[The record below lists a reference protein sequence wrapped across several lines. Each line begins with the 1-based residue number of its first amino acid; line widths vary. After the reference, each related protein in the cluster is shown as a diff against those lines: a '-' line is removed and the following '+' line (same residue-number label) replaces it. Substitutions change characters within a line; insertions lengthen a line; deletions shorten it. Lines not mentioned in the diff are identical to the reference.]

1 MTLYKQQTFQ
11 EQLIK
16 APCEFLAFVRAVDR
30 DQKNLIFIIVQIAW
44 DKLEGSGQSSYKGNQ
59 EPWQLPREGNI
70 SALRLGEETYE
81 Q

>member
-16 APCEFLAFVRAVDR
+16 APCAFLTFVRAVDR
-30 DQKNLIFIIVQIAW
+30 DQKNLISIIVQIAW

-59 EPWQLPREGNI
+59 EP
-70 SALRLGEETYE
+70 
-81 Q
+81 